1 MSTEIG
7 TLKKSGSRNVDLH
20 LNRYHGG
27 RDKGVCIQL
36 TAEMEEGSIGYIQ
49 LSGKD
54 LNHLIPLFKKYI
66 IEYDEVRERNTD
78 FEFSTEIDTITGGQ
92 I

>member
-7 TLKKSGSRNVDLH
+7 TLKKSGSRNVDLQ
-20 LNRYHGG
+20 LTRYYGG

-36 TAEMEEGSIGYIQ
+36 TAEMEEGKIGYVQ
-49 LSGKD
+49 LSAKD
-54 LNHLIPLFKKYI
+54 LNHLIPLFKKYVI
-66 IEYDEVRERNTD
+66 DYAEVRERNTD

-92 I
+92 L